1 MSRIGTC
8 LSSLLALSVTLACG
22 DDEGGTPMPEPL
34 SFAEDVHPILL
45 LKCSGSECHSSD
57 NFIQPGHASPVAS
70 DAYAVT
76 QRASGDVRVYD
87 RILARASGMDELG
100 IMPPTSFG
108 SMPCQGA
115 LGAPGCLTVAEYE
128 LIEEWVAQGAPP

>member
-1 MSRIGTC
+1 MSRTGTC
-8 LSSLLALSVTLACG
+8 LAILLAFSVTLACG
-22 DDEGGTPMPEPL
+22 DDEGGRPEPL

-45 LKCSGSECHSSD
+45 LKCSGSDCHSND
-57 NFIQPGHASPVAS
+57 NFIQPGHAAPVAS

-87 RILARASGMDELG
+87 RIVARGSGTDALG

-115 LGAPGCLTVAEYE
+115 VGEPGCLTLAELE
-128 LIEEWVAQGAPP
+128 TIEQWVADGALP